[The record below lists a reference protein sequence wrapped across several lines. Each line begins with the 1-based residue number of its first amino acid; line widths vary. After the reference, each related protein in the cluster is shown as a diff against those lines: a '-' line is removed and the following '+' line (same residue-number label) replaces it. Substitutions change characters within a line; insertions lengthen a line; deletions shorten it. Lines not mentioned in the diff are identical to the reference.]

1 MHLLQTN
8 TFLCLSLCLVS
19 DRFRTY
25 ITKLQITKFKED
37 WRLMDSLD
45 PFYLAL
51 LYFRVNKIKEAH
63 EECSRLLEKN
73 PYDQVFEDLKFD
85 Y

>member
-1 MHLLQTN
+1 
-8 TFLCLSLCLVS
+8 
-19 DRFRTY
+19 
-25 ITKLQITKFKED
+25 
-37 WRLMDSLD
+37 MDSLD

-73 PYDQVFEDLKFD
+73 PYDQVFVFEVFEDLKFD